1 MNTYIKIVKNK
12 KIKNIQLTKKSKT
25 LYNDIDIEI
34 CQSTRTNQTA
44 SIQPKP
50 PEGCRK
56 ASIFVVLRGFLIKL
70 IERYPSFTHQ
80 FDGLYKFNIV
90 YSEDFSLNSFS
101 NVSKN
106 FGTFARSFLNI

>member
-50 PEGCRK
+50 PEIPSEMAGY
-56 ASIFVVLRGFLIKL
+56 FV
-70 IERYPSFTHQ
+70 
-80 FDGLYKFNIV
+80 
-90 YSEDFSLNSFS
+90 
-101 NVSKN
+101 
-106 FGTFARSFLNI
+106 

>member
-1 MNTYIKIVKNK
+1 MTTYIKIVKIK

-50 PEGCRK
+50 PEEMPKGV
-56 ASIFVVLRGFLIKL
+56 SFFV
-70 IERYPSFTHQ
+70 YPSVYK
-80 FDGLYKFNIV
+80 GL
-90 YSEDFSLNSFS
+90 
-101 NVSKN
+101 
-106 FGTFARSFLNI
+106 

>member
-12 KIKNIQLTKKSKT
+12 KIKNNQLTKKSKT

-50 PEGCRK
+50 PEEPER
-56 ASIFVVLRGFLIKL
+56 AHFLCPFYKGLKGICLVPSKL
-70 IERYPSFTHQ
+70 CIIHKIR
-80 FDGLYKFNIV
+80 I
-90 YSEDFSLNSFS
+90 
-101 NVSKN
+101 
-106 FGTFARSFLNI
+106 

>member
-50 PEGCRK
+50 PEISDESPGYFFCP
-56 ASIFVVLRGFLIKL
+56 IFIRVY
-70 IERYPSFTHQ
+70 EH
-80 FDGLYKFNIV
+80 FD
-90 YSEDFSLNSFS
+90 
-101 NVSKN
+101 
-106 FGTFARSFLNI
+106 

>member
-50 PEGCRK
+50 PE
-56 ASIFVVLRGFLIKL
+56 
-70 IERYPSFTHQ
+70 P
-80 FDGLYKFNIV
+80 
-90 YSEDFSLNSFS
+90 SLNWD
-101 NVSKN
+101 
-106 FGTFARSFLNI
+106 GIFLPRFIRVCRG

>member
-50 PEGCRK
+50 PESRHDSICR
-56 ASIFVVLRGFLIKL
+56 LLFL
-70 IERYPSFTHQ
+70 
-80 FDGLYKFNIV
+80 GNIRV
-90 YSEDFSLNSFS
+90 CEDLLF
-101 NVSKN
+101 
-106 FGTFARSFLNI
+106 

>member
-50 PEGCRK
+50 PEETLRRL
-56 ASIFVVLRGFLIKL
+56 ILFVYK
-70 IERYPSFTHQ
+70 
-80 FDGLYKFNIV
+80 GLQVTNNHLGEI
-90 YSEDFSLNSFS
+90 
-101 NVSKN
+101 
-106 FGTFARSFLNI
+106 

>member
-50 PEGCRK
+50 PEESHLALIFCLKPVFIRGC
-56 ASIFVVLRGFLIKL
+56 
-70 IERYPSFTHQ
+70 
-80 FDGLYKFNIV
+80 
-90 YSEDFSLNSFS
+90 DF
-101 NVSKN
+101 
-106 FGTFARSFLNI
+106 

>member
-50 PEGCRK
+50 PEEAMNQSG
-56 ASIFVVLRGFLIKL
+56 LI
-70 IERYPSFTHQ
+70 YFTLKYG
-80 FDGLYKFNIV
+80 DCG
-90 YSEDFSLNSFS
+90 D
-101 NVSKN
+101 
-106 FGTFARSFLNI
+106 

>member
-12 KIKNIQLTKKSKT
+12 KIKNNQLTKKSKT

-50 PEGCRK
+50 PEGAARLHFLFVYK
-56 ASIFVVLRGFLIKL
+56 ALWAFYF
-70 IERYPSFTHQ
+70 
-80 FDGLYKFNIV
+80 GLGGN
-90 YSEDFSLNSFS
+90 
-101 NVSKN
+101 
-106 FGTFARSFLNI
+106 

>member
-50 PEGCRK
+50 PEGSMNQS
-56 ASIFVVLRGFLIKL
+56 APIFLPLNTGVMNNIIFFYAHFYAHFLCI
-70 IERYPSFTHQ
+70 
-80 FDGLYKFNIV
+80 D
-90 YSEDFSLNSFS
+90 
-101 NVSKN
+101 
-106 FGTFARSFLNI
+106 

>member
-50 PEGCRK
+50 PEEEALKG
-56 ASIFVVLRGFLIKL
+56 IFIFCAIK
-70 IERYPSFTHQ
+70 
-80 FDGLYKFNIV
+80 
-90 YSEDFSLNSFS
+90 
-101 NVSKN
+101 
-106 FGTFARSFLNI
+106 

>member
-50 PEGCRK
+50 PEDGTNQCSVILFAHKIRLCGVLT
-56 ASIFVVLRGFLIKL
+56 IF
-70 IERYPSFTHQ
+70 
-80 FDGLYKFNIV
+80 
-90 YSEDFSLNSFS
+90 
-101 NVSKN
+101 KN
-106 FGTFARSFLNI
+106 DAG

>member
-1 MNTYIKIVKNK
+1 MTTYIKIVKIK

-50 PEGCRK
+50 PEE
-56 ASIFVVLRGFLIKL
+56 SD
-70 IERYPSFTHQ
+70 ESM
-80 FDGLYKFNIV
+80 
-90 YSEDFSLNSFS
+90 SL
-101 NVSKN
+101 
-106 FGTFARSFLNI
+106 SFLFDFTGLS

>member
-12 KIKNIQLTKKSKT
+12 KIKNNQLTKKSKT

-50 PEGCRK
+50 PE
-56 ASIFVVLRGFLIKL
+56 VQPRG
-70 IERYPSFTHQ
+70 
-80 FDGLYKFNIV
+80 
-90 YSEDFSLNSFS
+90 
-101 NVSKN
+101 
-106 FGTFARSFLNI
+106 

>member
-1 MNTYIKIVKNK
+1 MITYIKIVKIK

-50 PEGCRK
+50 PEEKRKLLILFKIK
-56 ASIFVVLRGFLIKL
+56 ASWPF
-70 IERYPSFTHQ
+70 Y
-80 FDGLYKFNIV
+80 
-90 YSEDFSLNSFS
+90 
-101 NVSKN
+101 
-106 FGTFARSFLNI
+106 FALGDI

>member
-50 PEGCRK
+50 PEGPLKR
-56 ASIFVVLRGFLIKL
+56 SIFVDFTGF
-70 IERYPSFTHQ
+70 
-80 FDGLYKFNIV
+80 
-90 YSEDFSLNSFS
+90 
-101 NVSKN
+101 
-106 FGTFARSFLNI
+106 